1 MHEGCLSRIFFY
13 SDFFRAHNFQIDIRI
28 MHYSQRLKITQGPID
43 EKPQQFFIN
52 AESVLGLWYN
62 VIGID

>member
-1 MHEGCLSRIFFY
+1 
-13 SDFFRAHNFQIDIRI
+13 

-62 VIGID
+62 VIGIDWPDERVNFRIILFVVHETPVLFGFFFY

>member
-1 MHEGCLSRIFFY
+1 
-13 SDFFRAHNFQIDIRI
+13 